1 MKAVGIIQ
9 ARMGSSRL
17 PGKTLLPLG
26 NRTILTYLVE
36 RLKRSRTLDD
46 VIVATTLLSRDDVI
60 VAECEQHG
68 IAWFRGSESDVL
80 GRYLGAAIAMDAEIV
95 VRITADNPFTDPESI
110 DRVVRHIR
118 RSGAR
123 YVIEDRLPVGTT
135 GEALTVGMLAFIDK
149 VATEPALRE
158 HVTLYAKR
166 NRGPGAVFL
175 APPAAYDRPSLPL
188 TVDEHSDY
196 ERVFEIAAGLGGLD
210 FDLSDLI
217 RQADQLLPESVLV

>member
-26 NRTILTYLVE
+26 SRTILTYLVE

-46 VIVATTLLSRDDVI
+46 VVVATTLLSRDDVI

-68 IAWFRGSESDVL
+68 IAWFRGSEEDVL
-80 GRYLGAAIAMDAEIV
+80 GRYLGAAIAMNAEIV

-135 GEALTVGMLAFIDK
+135 GEALTFEMLAFIDK

-158 HVTLYAKR
+158 HVTLYVKR

-175 APPAAYDRPSLPL
+175 APPAACDRPTLPL

-196 ERVFEIAAGLGGLD
+196 ERVSEIAAGLGGLD

-217 RQADQLLPESVLV
+217 RQADRLLPESVLV